1 MVKIRAV
8 SLAFHKMLGPDKLS
22 HSCVLLSHSNFRN
35 NTMFCAE
42 VLCSRKEKKKKLIFN
57 AEVTFWKIFG
67 REESEVRRIVHFTC
81 MYLFSF
87 FLFLFFPQ
95 EECLAMHSYISGMWP
110 AACITYSRVNQKL
123 PFCCGYLHWC
133 KSYVSEA
140 RVISA

>member
-35 NTMFCAE
+35 NTMFCVE
-42 VLCSRKEKKKKLIFN
+42 VLCSRKEKIKKLIFN

-67 REESEVRRIVHFTC
+67 REESEVQRNVHFTC

-87 FLFLFFPQ
+87 FLFLFFPPRRMPCNAQ
-95 EECLAMHSYISGMWP
+95 LHFRHLSFEKENV
-110 AACITYSRVNQKL
+110 ACSLYHLQQ
-123 PFCCGYLHWC
+123 G
-133 KSYVSEA
+133 
-140 RVISA
+140 